1 MPTWTLITTPFVTFY
16 FQKKTFTPYTS
27 ATGRWGSLYLC
38 QKIGQSLTH
47 FQKENDT
54 TFPRRKTIWWIN
66 TIGHMEL
73 LMILPTFSSLLKKQ
87 ITSLHLFTAHTSD
100 PMWSFKNFTSPIS
113 PSYLKMTAIKYQD
126 CYIMTINE
134 TLLLFFLYLTFS
146 VPLLCAGHDAKLLC
160 DLA

>member
-1 MPTWTLITTPFVTFY
+1 
-16 FQKKTFTPYTS
+16 
-27 ATGRWGSLYLC
+27 
-38 QKIGQSLTH
+38 
-47 FQKENDT
+47 
-54 TFPRRKTIWWIN
+54 
-66 TIGHMEL
+66 
-73 LMILPTFSSLLKKQ
+73 MILPTFSSLLKKQ